1 MPTTRL
7 RFLGLPALAGA
18 LLLASCTP
26 DGGAAGPTAPAEP
39 VASTSFGAT
48 LLECPISETVSASAV
63 IGPTGG
69 SVSVAG
75 HRLNVPLGAVKGLR
89 TFTLTVPASNYLD
102 VEIRADGHEHFQFD
116 RPVAVTL
123 DYSRCTRN
131 NIEKGD
137 LRIFYIDPVTKT
149 ILQDMGGV
157 DDKGAR
163 TVTTGTDHLSG
174 YAIGQ
179 G

>member
-1 MPTTRL
+1 MTSTSL

-26 DGGAAGPTAPAEP
+26 DGAAVAPTAPSDP
-39 VASTSFGAT
+39 VLSTTYGAT
-48 LLECPISETVSASAV
+48 LLECPVSETVSASAV
-63 IGPTGG
+63 IGPLGG

-75 HRLNVPLGAVKGLR
+75 HRLNVPLGAVRGLR

-102 VEIRADGHEHFQFD
+102 IEIRADGQEHFQFD
-116 RPVAVTL
+116 APVALTL
-123 DYSRCTRN
+123 DYSRCTRS
-131 NIEKGD
+131 NIKKEN

-157 DDKGAR
+157 DDKDAR
-163 TVTTGTDHLSG
+163 TVTTDTDHLSG